1 MRASLTSL
9 LYIFVFALVCNARS
23 FYDNPEQ
30 DQPND
35 SKEDLLKKWDF
46 DVFILQFCI
55 PIFRHL
61 TSCSGDSRA
70 FPRLLT

>member
-1 MRASLTSL
+1 MKMLSL
-9 LYIFVFALVCNARS
+9 LPSLLSVLLFASVCNARS

-46 DVFILQFCI
+46 DVCF
-55 PIFRHL
+55 L
-61 TSCSGDSRA
+61 TLCNELS
-70 FPRLLT
+70 F